1 MRGSGRGLRERG
13 YFRPSRHRNE
23 RNQPVTP
30 APILRVGHSPDPDD
44 AFMFCAL
51 AKGAVRIRDYQV
63 EHVLEDI
70 ESLNDRAL
78 AGELP
83 ITAISAHAY
92 LSVADRY
99 WIMAT
104 GASMGEGYGPVV
116 VSRKAGSLEDL
127 AGRRVAIPGPRT
139 TAALLARCYIGEFE
153 PVVVPFDQIFETVEA
168 GRAEAGVVIHEG
180 QLTYE
185 ARGFHLLSDFGVRFE
200 DEHGLP
206 LPLGLDV
213 VRRDL
218 GRDLA
223 IEVNRAMRAS
233 IDWAYANEDEALDYA
248 LLFGRGLER
257 ELGRKFV
264 KMYVSALTRDM
275 GDSGEAA
282 LRALFTMAERAGV
295 VSEAPDFELI
305 R

>member
-1 MRGSGRGLRERG
+1 M
-13 YFRPSRHRNE
+13 
-23 RNQPVTP
+23 TP
-30 APILRVGHSPDPDD
+30 APILRIGHSPDPDD

-51 AKGAVRIRDYQV
+51 ASGAVRIRDFRV

-83 ITAISAHAY
+83 VTAISAHAY

-116 VSRKAGSLEDL
+116 VSREAGRLEDL
-127 AGRRVAIPGPRT
+127 RGRRVAIPGPRT
-139 TAALLARCYIGEFE
+139 TAALLARCYLGAFE
-153 PVVVPFDQIFETVEA
+153 PVVVPFDRIFETVEA
-168 GRAEAGVVIHEG
+168 GRADAGVVIHEG
-180 QLTYE
+180 QLTY
-185 ARGFHLLSDFGVRFE
+185 ADRGFHLLSDFGVRFE
-200 DEHGLP
+200 DETGLP

-223 IEVNRAMRAS
+223 VEVNRAMRES
-233 IDWAYANEDEALDYA
+233 IDWAYANEEEALDYA
-248 LLFGRGLER
+248 LRFGRGLER

-282 LRALFTMAERAGV
+282 LRALFSMAERAGV
-295 VSEAPDFELI
+295 VEEAPDFELI

>member
-1 MRGSGRGLRERG
+1 MTADRLLR
-13 YFRPSRHRNE
+13 
-23 RNQPVTP
+23 
-30 APILRVGHSPDPDD
+30 IGHSPDPDD

-51 AKGAVRIRDYQV
+51 AKGAVRIRDYAV

-83 ITAISAHAY
+83 VTAISAHAY

-116 VSRKAGSLEDL
+116 VSREPGALADL

-139 TAALLARCYIGEFE
+139 TAALLARCYIGAFE
-153 PVVVPFDQIFETVEA
+153 PVVVPFDRILETVREGGA
-168 GRAEAGVVIHEG
+168 DAGVVIHEG
-180 QLTYE
+180 QLTY
-185 ARGFHLLSDFGVRFE
+185 AAQGFHRLADFGVRFAE
-200 DEHGLP
+200 ETGLP

-218 GRDLA
+218 GRELA
-223 IEVNRAMRAS
+223 VEVNRAMRES
-233 IDWAYANEDEALDYA
+233 IAWAYANEEEALDYA
-248 LLFGRGLER
+248 LQFGRGLER

-264 KMYVSALTRDM
+264 KMYVSDLTRDM
-275 GDSGEAA
+275 GASGEAG
-282 LRALFTMAERAGV
+282 LRELFTMAERAGAIPK
-295 VSEAPDFELI
+295 APDFELI

>member
-1 MRGSGRGLRERG
+1 M
-13 YFRPSRHRNE
+13 
-23 RNQPVTP
+23 TP

-233 IDWAYANEDEALDYA
+233 IEDEALDYA